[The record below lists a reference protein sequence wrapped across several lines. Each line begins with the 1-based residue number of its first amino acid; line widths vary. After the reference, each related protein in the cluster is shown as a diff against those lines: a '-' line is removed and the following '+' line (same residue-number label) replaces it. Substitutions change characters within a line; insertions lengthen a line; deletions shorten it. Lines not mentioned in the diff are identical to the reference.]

1 MVQGVRGR
9 GEALNNDQLSSAVWF
24 GLGLAVCLG
33 SLQYK
38 LGTPAAPGTGFMPF
52 LAGAAIC
59 FFSGIGLIHSTL
71 RRRQGEGWAPMLRGV
86 IWKNAMIILI
96 SLLAYALLLV
106 PLGFVI
112 TTTLFIAFLLR
123 AIVPQRWSVVIACSI
138 LTALGS
144 YLIFEVW
151 LKAQLPKGPLGI

>member
-1 MVQGVRGR
+1 
-9 GEALNNDQLSSAVWF
+9 LNNDQLSGAVWF

-52 LAGAAIC
+52 LTGSAIC
-59 FFSGIGLIHSTL
+59 FFSGIGLIHATL
-71 RRRQGEGWAPMLRGV
+71 RKKQGEGWTPVLLGV
-86 IWKNAMIILI
+86 TWKNAMIILV
-96 SLLAYALLLV
+96 SLLAYALLLF

-123 AIVPQRWSVVIACSI
+123 AIVPQRWSVVIVCSI
-138 LTALGS
+138 LTAAAS

>member
-1 MVQGVRGR
+1 M
-9 GEALNNDQLSSAVWF
+9 NNDQLSGAVWF

-52 LAGAAIC
+52 LTGLAIC
-59 FFSGIGLIHSTL
+59 FFSGIGLVHATL
-71 RRRQGEGWAPMLRGV
+71 RKKQGEGWAPVLRGV
-86 IWKNAMIILI
+86 IWKNAMIILV
-96 SLLAYALLLV
+96 SLLAYALLLF

-138 LTALGS
+138 LTAAAS

-151 LKAQLPKGPLGI
+151 LKAQLPRGPLGI

>member
-1 MVQGVRGR
+1 
-9 GEALNNDQLSSAVWF
+9 LNNDQLSGAVWF

-52 LAGAAIC
+52 LTGLAIC
-59 FFSGIGLIHSTL
+59 FFSGIGLIQATL
-71 RRRQGEGWAPMLRGV
+71 RKRRGEGWSPVLQGV
-86 IWKNAMIILI
+86 FWKNAMIILV
-96 SLLAYALLLV
+96 SLLAYALLLF

-138 LTALGS
+138 LTAAAS

>member
-1 MVQGVRGR
+1 M
-9 GEALNNDQLSSAVWF
+9 NNDQLSSTVWF
-24 GLGLAVCLG
+24 ILGLAVCLG

-38 LGTPAAPGTGFMPF
+38 LGTPASPGTGFMPF
-52 LAGAAIC
+52 LAGMAIC
-59 FFSGIGLIHSTL
+59 FFSGTGLIHSTL
-71 RRRQGEGWAPMLRGV
+71 RRRQGEGWAPVLQGFS
-86 IWKNAMIILI
+86 WKNAMIILV
-96 SLLAYALLLV
+96 SLLAYALLLF

-138 LTALGS
+138 LTAAAS

>member
-1 MVQGVRGR
+1 M
-9 GEALNNDQLSSAVWF
+9 NNDQLSGTVWF
-24 GLGLAVCLG
+24 ILGLAVCLG

-52 LAGAAIC
+52 LSGLAIC

-71 RRRQGEGWAPMLRGV
+71 RRRQGEGWAPVLQGV
-86 IWKNAMIILI
+86 FWKNAMIILV
-96 SLLAYALLLV
+96 SLLVYALLLV
-106 PLGFVI
+106 PLGFVF
-112 TTTLFIAFLLR
+112 TTTLFIAFVLR

-138 LTALGS
+138 LTAAAS

-151 LKAQLPKGPLGI
+151 LKAQLPKGLLGI

>member
-1 MVQGVRGR
+1 
-9 GEALNNDQLSSAVWF
+9 LNNDQLSGAVWF

-52 LAGAAIC
+52 LTGLAIC
-59 FFSGIGLIHSTL
+59 FFSGIGLIHATL
-71 RRRQGEGWAPMLRGV
+71 RKRRGEGWSPVLQGV
-86 IWKNAMIILI
+86 FWKNAMVILV
-96 SLLAYALLLV
+96 SLLAYALLLF

-138 LTALGS
+138 LTAAAS

-151 LKAQLPKGPLGI
+151 LKAQLPRGPLGI

>member
-1 MVQGVRGR
+1 
-9 GEALNNDQLSSAVWF
+9 LNNDQLSGTVWF
-24 GLGLAVCLG
+24 ILGLAVCLG

-52 LAGAAIC
+52 LSGLAIC

-71 RRRQGEGWAPMLRGV
+71 RRRQGEGWAPVLQGV
-86 IWKNAMIILI
+86 FWKNAMIILV
-96 SLLAYALLLV
+96 SLLVYALLLV
-106 PLGFVI
+106 PLGFVF

-138 LTALGS
+138 LTAAAS

-151 LKAQLPKGPLGI
+151 LKAQLPKGLLGI

>member
-1 MVQGVRGR
+1 M
-9 GEALNNDQLSSAVWF
+9 NNDQLSGAVWF

-52 LAGAAIC
+52 LTGLAIC
-59 FFSGIGLIHSTL
+59 FFSGIGLVHATL
-71 RRRQGEGWAPMLRGV
+71 RKKQGEGWAPVLRGV
-86 IWKNAMIILI
+86 IWKNAMIILV
-96 SLLAYALLLV
+96 SLLAYALLLF

-138 LTALGS
+138 LTAAAS

>member
-1 MVQGVRGR
+1 M
-9 GEALNNDQLSSAVWF
+9 NNDQLSGAVWF

-52 LAGAAIC
+52 LTGLAIC
-59 FFSGIGLIHSTL
+59 SFSGIGLIHATL
-71 RRRQGEGWAPMLRGV
+71 RKKQGEGWAPVLRGV
-86 IWKNAMIILI
+86 TWKNAMIILV
-96 SLLAYALLLV
+96 SLLAYALLLF

-138 LTALGS
+138 LTAAAS

>member
-1 MVQGVRGR
+1 
-9 GEALNNDQLSSAVWF
+9 LNNDQVSSTVWF
-24 GLGLAVCLG
+24 ILGLAVCLG

-38 LGTPAAPGTGFMPF
+38 LGTPASPGTGFMPF

-71 RRRQGEGWAPMLRGV
+71 RRRQGEGWTPVLQGV
-86 IWKNAMIILI
+86 FWKNALIILI
-96 SLLAYALLLV
+96 SLLGYALLLV

-112 TTTLFIAFLLR
+112 ITTLFIAFLLR
-123 AIVPQRWSVVIACSI
+123 AIAPQRWSVVIACSI
-138 LTALGS
+138 LTAAMS
-144 YLIFEVW
+144 YLIFEIW

>member
-1 MVQGVRGR
+1 M
-9 GEALNNDQLSSAVWF
+9 NNDQLSGAVWF

-52 LAGAAIC
+52 LTGSAIC
-59 FFSGIGLIHSTL
+59 FFSGIGLIHATL
-71 RRRQGEGWAPMLRGV
+71 RKKQGEGWTPVLLGV
-86 IWKNAMIILI
+86 TWKNAMIILV
-96 SLLAYALLLV
+96 SLLAYALLLF

-123 AIVPQRWSVVIACSI
+123 AIVPQRWSVVIVCSI
-138 LTALGS
+138 LTAAAS

>member
-1 MVQGVRGR
+1 M
-9 GEALNNDQLSSAVWF
+9 NNDQLSGTVWF
-24 GLGLAVCLG
+24 ILGLAVCLG

-38 LGTPAAPGTGFMPF
+38 LGTPASPGTGFMPF
-52 LAGAAIC
+52 LSGLAIC

-71 RRRQGEGWAPMLRGV
+71 RRRQGEGWAPVLQGV
-86 IWKNAMIILI
+86 FWKNAMIILV
-96 SLLAYALLLV
+96 SLLVYALLLV
-106 PLGFVI
+106 PLGFVF

-138 LTALGS
+138 LTAAAS

-151 LKAQLPKGPLGI
+151 LKAQLPKGLLGI

>member
-1 MVQGVRGR
+1 
-9 GEALNNDQLSSAVWF
+9 LNNDQLSGAVWF

-52 LAGAAIC
+52 LTGLAIC
-59 FFSGIGLIHSTL
+59 FFSGIGLIHATL
-71 RRRQGEGWAPMLRGV
+71 RKRRGEGWSPVLQGV
-86 IWKNAMIILI
+86 FWKNAMIILV
-96 SLLAYALLLV
+96 SLLAYALLLF

-123 AIVPQRWSVVIACSI
+123 AIVPQRWSVVIVCSI
-138 LTALGS
+138 LTAAAS

-151 LKAQLPKGPLGI
+151 LKAQLPRGPLGI

>member
-1 MVQGVRGR
+1 
-9 GEALNNDQLSSAVWF
+9 LNNDQLSSTVWLI
-24 GLGLAVCLG
+24 LGLAVCLG

-38 LGTPAAPGTGFMPF
+38 LGTPASPGTGFMPF

-71 RRRQGEGWAPMLRGV
+71 RRRQGEGWTPVLQGV
-86 IWKNAMIILI
+86 FWKNALIILI

-112 TTTLFIAFLLR
+112 TTTIFIAFLLR

-138 LTALGS
+138 LTAAIS

>member
-1 MVQGVRGR
+1 M
-9 GEALNNDQLSSAVWF
+9 NNDQLSGAVWF

-52 LAGAAIC
+52 LTGLAIC
-59 FFSGIGLIHSTL
+59 FFSGIGLIHATL
-71 RRRQGEGWAPMLRGV
+71 RKRRGEGWSPVLQGV
-86 IWKNAMIILI
+86 FWKNAMIILV
-96 SLLAYALLLV
+96 SLLAYALLLF

-138 LTALGS
+138 LTAAAS

>member
-1 MVQGVRGR
+1 V
-9 GEALNNDQLSSAVWF
+9 SSTVWF
-24 GLGLAVCLG
+24 ILGLAVCLG

-38 LGTPAAPGTGFMPF
+38 LGTPASPGTGFMPF

-71 RRRQGEGWAPMLRGV
+71 RRRQGEGWTPVLQGV
-86 IWKNAMIILI
+86 FWKNALIILI
-96 SLLAYALLLV
+96 SLLGYALLLV

-112 TTTLFIAFLLR
+112 ITTLFIAFLLR
-123 AIVPQRWSVVIACSI
+123 AIAPQRWSVVIACSI
-138 LTALGS
+138 LTAAMS
-144 YLIFEVW
+144 YLIFEIW

>member
-1 MVQGVRGR
+1 M
-9 GEALNNDQLSSAVWF
+9 NNDQLSGAVWF

-52 LAGAAIC
+52 LTGLAIC
-59 FFSGIGLIHSTL
+59 FFSGIGLIQATL
-71 RRRQGEGWAPMLRGV
+71 RKRRGEGWSPVLQGV
-86 IWKNAMIILI
+86 FWKNAMIILV
-96 SLLAYALLLV
+96 SLLAYALLLF

-138 LTALGS
+138 LTAAAS

>member
-1 MVQGVRGR
+1 
-9 GEALNNDQLSSAVWF
+9 LNNDQLSGAVWF

-52 LAGAAIC
+52 LTGLAIC
-59 FFSGIGLIHSTL
+59 FFSGIGLVHATL
-71 RRRQGEGWAPMLRGV
+71 RKKQGEGWAPVLRGV
-86 IWKNAMIILI
+86 IWKNAMIILV
-96 SLLAYALLLV
+96 SLLAYALLLF

-138 LTALGS
+138 LTAAAS

-151 LKAQLPKGPLGI
+151 LKAQLPRGPLGI

>member
-1 MVQGVRGR
+1 
-9 GEALNNDQLSSAVWF
+9 LNNDQLSGTVWF
-24 GLGLAVCLG
+24 ILGLAVCLG

-38 LGTPAAPGTGFMPF
+38 LGTPASPGTGFMPF
-52 LAGAAIC
+52 LSGLAIC

-71 RRRQGEGWAPMLRGV
+71 RRRQGEGWAPVLQGV
-86 IWKNAMIILI
+86 FWKNAMIILV
-96 SLLAYALLLV
+96 SLLVYALLLV
-106 PLGFVI
+106 PLGFVF

-138 LTALGS
+138 LTAAAS

-151 LKAQLPKGPLGI
+151 LKAQLPKGLLGI

>member
-1 MVQGVRGR
+1 
-9 GEALNNDQLSSAVWF
+9 LNNDQLSGAVWF

-52 LAGAAIC
+52 LTGLAIC
-59 FFSGIGLIHSTL
+59 FFSGIGLIQATL
-71 RRRQGEGWAPMLRGV
+71 RKRRGEGWSPVLQGV
-86 IWKNAMIILI
+86 FWKNAMIILV
-96 SLLAYALLLV
+96 SLLAYALLLF

-138 LTALGS
+138 LTAAAS

-151 LKAQLPKGPLGI
+151 LKAQLPKGLLGI

>member
-1 MVQGVRGR
+1 M
-9 GEALNNDQLSSAVWF
+9 NNDQLSGAVWF

-52 LAGAAIC
+52 LTGLAIC
-59 FFSGIGLIHSTL
+59 FFSGIGLIHATL
-71 RRRQGEGWAPMLRGV
+71 RKRRGEGWSPVLQGV
-86 IWKNAMIILI
+86 FWKNAMVILV
-96 SLLAYALLLV
+96 SLLAYALLLF

-138 LTALGS
+138 LTAAAS

-151 LKAQLPKGPLGI
+151 LKAQLPRGPLGI

>member
-1 MVQGVRGR
+1 M
-9 GEALNNDQLSSAVWF
+9 NNDQLSGAVWF

-52 LAGAAIC
+52 LTGLAIC
-59 FFSGIGLIHSTL
+59 FFSGIGLIHATL
-71 RRRQGEGWAPMLRGV
+71 RKRRGEGWSPVLQGV
-86 IWKNAMIILI
+86 SWKNAMIILV
-96 SLLAYALLLV
+96 SLLAYALLLF

-138 LTALGS
+138 LTAAAS

-151 LKAQLPKGPLGI
+151 LKAQLPRGPLGI